1 MIHRLSNEGFTR
13 VHYFCLVMHIPTRFQ
28 LLFLLAFL
36 VQGLPAQAEFYR
48 FKSDF
53 SIKEKETSKDQGRLI
68 TGTIYFDRN
77 LQKTVYDIR
86 FPEPEQ
92 WLVRDTFMYRM
103 RADTLVSQQKVPP
116 VGEFS
121 IFNMI
126 LSQQLIDFG
135 LAKVGYTPGEVQQDG
150 IQVIAKW
157 MPPEQLKDYLSPVSM
172 AMENKR
178 LTAVAFYDQTDKVI
192 SKFYFQEYTVQN
204 GLPVP
209 NKIYQIFYRETGEFV
224 RLMTLKNIII
234 NQADE
239 DKIYDFDP
247 PAGG

>member
-1 MIHRLSNEGFTR
+1 MSIL
-13 VHYFCLVMHIPTRFQ
+13 TRFV
-28 LLFLLAFL
+28 LSFVL
-36 VQGLPAQAEFYR
+36 VFGANALHAQSQFFR

-53 SIKEKETSKDQGRLI
+53 SIKEKETGKDQGRLI
-68 TGTIYFDRN
+68 TGAIYYDKN
-77 LQKTVYDIR
+77 LHKTVYDIR

-103 RADTLVSQQKVPP
+103 KADTLVSQQMVPP

-126 LSQQLIDFG
+126 LSQQLNDFG
-135 LAKVGYTPGEVQQDG
+135 LAKVGYTPGDVQQDG
-150 IQVIAKW
+150 NQVISQW
-157 MPPEQLKDYLSPVSM
+157 LPPEQLKAYLGPVSM
-172 AMENKR
+172 AQENKR
-178 LTAVAFYDQTDKVI
+178 LTAAAFYDMEKKLV
-192 SKFYFQEYTVQN
+192 SKFYFQDYTVQS

-209 NKIYQIFYRETGEFV
+209 GKIYQIFYREAGEFV
-224 RLMTLKNIII
+224 RIMTLKNIII

-239 DKIYDFDP
+239 DNVYDFNT